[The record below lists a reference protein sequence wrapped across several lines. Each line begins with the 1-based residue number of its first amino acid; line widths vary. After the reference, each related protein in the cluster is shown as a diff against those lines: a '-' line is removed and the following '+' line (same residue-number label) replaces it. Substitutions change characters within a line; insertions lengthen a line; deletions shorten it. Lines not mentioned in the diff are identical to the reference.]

1 MIVLSR
7 IDDRLIHGQVV
18 EGWVNFLKA
27 TCIFVADDRV
37 ASNSFST
44 FHHGTLRAT
53 RIEGRH
59 RPGRGHLR
67 SVRTAALNADRII
80 LLFSNPADVLRAI
93 NSGLDCRVINIGG
106 MHYVPGKR
114 KLMDVLAVDDADLAA
129 LKEIGCKE
137 YQDSCPDSPEPA
149 AVPLEKIFTPVMS
162 EGLKLCLSDI
172 QRLERQCWCHGFNL
186 EGCSPCCA

>member
-37 ASNSFST
+37 ASNPFQRTIMELSVPQ
-44 FHHGTLRAT
+44 GLKAV
-53 RIEGRH
+53 IGRVEDICD
-59 RPGRGHLR
+59 L
-67 SVRTAALNADRII
+67 VRTAALNADRII

-93 NSGLDCRVINIGG
+93 NSGLDCRVLNIGG

-129 LKEIGCKE
+129 LKELVAKSIKIAV
-137 YQDSCPDSPEPA
+137 QTVPNQRP
-149 AVPLEKIFTPVMS
+149 VPLEKIFAA
-162 EGLKLCLSDI
+162 
-172 QRLERQCWCHGFNL
+172 CHV
-186 EGCSPCCA
+186 